1 MEHQK
6 LKAGWRLLWHGKELE
21 TEVPCSLYTDLYRHG
36 EIPDPYFRDN
46 AAGAEELS
54 REDCTYALTF
64 DAAPEVFAC
73 PRAVLRF
80 DGVDTLA
87 EIVLNGTVIGKTYN
101 MHRVWEFEV
110 RGLLRETENVLEVR
124 LSSPLRYLA
133 EQVEK
138 NGSIP
143 CNTDTTD
150 GFPYLRKSSCMFGW
164 DWGPRLPDM
173 GIFRDVTLLGIHSA
187 RLTDVLV
194 RQHHEEGSVRLS
206 FSVRREGEADGTRIT
221 VFAPDGSVA
230 AQGDS
235 PDALE
240 IKNPQLWWP
249 RGYGEQPLYTVRVE
263 LLSGGAVEDVWE
275 RRIGLRTMT
284 VHREKD
290 EWGESFAHEVNGV
303 RVFAMGAD
311 YIPEDC
317 LLPQITPETT
327 RRLLEQCVEANYNAV
342 RVWGGGFYPH
352 DWFFDLCDEFGLLV
366 WQDLMFA
373 CATYRL
379 TEEFEEN
386 ISREIEDNVR
396 RIRHHASLGL
406 WCGNNEMESFLYE
419 GYGETPLLKG
429 DYTRMYSYVIPKI
442 IRREDPDAFYWPS
455 SPSSGGDFDDPQ
467 DETRGDAH
475 YWAVWH
481 GYRPFPDYRLHTFR
495 YASEFGFES
504 MPSMKQIEA
513 FTEPEDRNPFSFV
526 MQRHQKCFGGFSKM
540 MVYMTQYLR
549 YPTSLEEF
557 VYASQL
563 LQAQAMRYAV
573 EHWRRHRGQC
583 MGTIVWQLNDCWPVA
598 SWSSIDYSGR
608 WKALHYFEK
617 RFFAPVLL
625 SCCEEGMLSQDM
637 NLNTRNPPFEKS
649 IRLNVVNET
658 RQDRVL
664 TVRWSLR
671 DSRSKVIGGEHE
683 QEIAVPAL
691 STVWLDKVEL
701 PQARVRQD
709 HVVYTL
715 LENGETVSEG
725 SVLFGVPQIYEYAD
739 PKLTARVE
747 GDEIVVSAEAYAG
760 SVAIRNENDD
770 LLLSDN
776 YFDMEAGEKRVK
788 ILSGSPECLQ
798 LFSLNACG
806 R

>member
-429 DYTRMYSYVIPKI
+429 DYTRMYSYIIPKI

-671 DSRSKVIGGEHE
+671 DSRSQVIGGEHE